1 MVVDAKLR
9 KSLESS
15 AVACLGVETSK
26 RSQAAQYVE
35 KELCKPKK
43 MYSRAKCR
51 LHWIVKKLL
60 IFL

>member
-1 MVVDAKLR
+1 MLVDAKLR

-43 MYSRAKCR
+43 CTQE
-51 LHWIVKKLL
+51 LNVDFIG
-60 IFL
+60 